1 MAIAQI
7 IAGNWKM
14 FKGPTEAG
22 AFMRELEA
30 ATAAASLEGLDVVV
44 CPPAVSLAAAAAA
57 ATGISVFGQSVHWAE
72 DGAFTGELSAAM
84 LLDAGASGTLVG
96 HSERR
101 QFFGETDETTAARAD
116 AALRGGLRVIACV
129 GELEA
134 ERVAGETQ
142 QVLERQVGA
151 LVDAVPR
158 AEELVIAYEPVWAI
172 GTGRSASAEQA
183 QEAHAIIKRVLPVPV
198 LYGGSVKPESASE
211 LLPMPDVD
219 GALVGGASLDA
230 ASFAAICAAGAG
242 DASAST

>member
-14 FKGPTEAG
+14 FEGPTEAG